1 MTMLLFCCAI
11 ITSPL
16 LSGQNLAF
24 RFQAGQAI
32 TYRIEQETTA
42 TDTMGD
48 NSSSV
53 KNRTRVLKRWT
64 VVEVSPAGVATLE
77 MRLLELVLETTR
89 PNGEV
94 LKFNSGTPDGPLKD
108 SLAPL
113 IGPVVARLKVDS
125 LGRVLEVI
133 ESKFGKASRYETE
146 PPFVAIL
153 HGQGPVPEQSWQRTY
168 QHTLEPPAG
177 TGEKV
182 DLVQKYV
189 TKEAQEG
196 IVRLEMETTTAK
208 PAATPADEAPLLQLL
223 PKGTVVINTKTGL
236 LQSAALTIDREV
248 KNATGQ
254 GSTYRFQSSYKETLV
269 ER

>member
-1 MTMLLFCCAI
+1 MTLFCCAFVA
-11 ITSPL
+11 SSL

-24 RFQAGQAI
+24 RFQAGQTM
-32 TYRIEQETTA
+32 TYRIDQETTA

-53 KNRTRVLKRWT
+53 KNRTRVLKRWN
-64 VVEVSPAGVATLE
+64 VVEVDPNGVATLE

-94 LKFNSGTPDGPLKD
+94 LKFNSAAPDGPLKD

-113 IGPVVARLKVDS
+113 VGPVVARLKVDT

-146 PPFVAIL
+146 PPFVAML
-153 HGQGPVPEQSWQRTY
+153 HGQGVVAGQTWQRSY

-189 TKEAQEG
+189 TKEAQDG
-196 IVRLEMETTTAK
+196 IVRVEIDSIAAK
-208 PAATPADEAPLLQLL
+208 APATPADEAPLLQIL
-223 PKGTVVINTKTGL
+223 PKGTIVINTKTGL
-236 LQSAALTIDREV
+236 LQSAELTIDREV

>member
-1 MTMLLFCCAI
+1 MNMLLFCCAI
-11 ITSPL
+11 FTGTLI
-16 LSGQNLAF
+16 SGQNLAF

-32 TYRIEQETTA
+32 TYRIDQETTA

-53 KNRTRVLKRWT
+53 KNRTQVLKRWN
-64 VVEVSPAGVATLE
+64 VVEVSPTGIATLE

-94 LKFNSGTPDGPLKD
+94 LKFNSATPDGPLKE

-113 IGPVVARLKVDS
+113 VGPVVARMKVDS

-153 HGQGPVPEQSWQRTY
+153 HGQGAVPEQTWQRTY

-182 DLVQKYV
+182 DLIQKYI
-189 TKEAQEG
+189 TKAARDG
-196 IVRLEMETTTAK
+196 IVSLELETTPAK
-208 PAATPADEAPLLQLL
+208 PAATPADEAPLLQIL

-236 LQSAALTIDREV
+236 LQSAVLTIDREV

-254 GSTYRFQSSYKETLV
+254 GSTYRFQSSYKESLV